1 MFRPRIIPVLLLKNS
16 GAVKT
21 KQFRNPVYLGDI
33 INTARIFSEFGAD
46 ELIVLDIEA
55 TKENRSIATD
65 FVTEL
70 STETGMPLAVGGGIR
85 SVENIEELLKAGAE
99 KVILGTAAFEDP
111 SFVKNAVERFGSS
124 TISVCV
130 DVSAIGEI
138 YYFNGSIKSKLTFRE
153 AITHF
158 VELGVGEIIVQSV
171 TNDGMRTGYDLD
183 ILKIASENSPVPI
196 VAMGGSS
203 SLHDFSEAFFESN
216 CSACAASSQ
225 FVFHKSGVLISY
237 PEKSQIRELFNR

>member
-1 MFRPRIIPVLLLKNS
+1 MFRPRIIPVLLLKNN

-55 TKENRSIATD
+55 TKEKRSIEID
-65 FVTEL
+65 LVKEL

-85 SVENIEELLKAGAE
+85 SVKKIEQLLQAGAE

-111 SFVKNAVERFGSS
+111 DFVQNAASRFGSS

-130 DVSAIGEI
+130 DVSATGEI
-138 YYFNGSIKSKLTFRE
+138 HYFNGSIKSKLNFRE
-153 AITHF
+153 AIAHF

-171 TNDGMRTGYDLD
+171 ANDGMCAGYDLET
-183 ILKIASENSPVPI
+183 LKVASENSSVPI
-196 VAMGGSS
+196 VALGGSS
-203 SLHDFSEAFFESN
+203 SLHDFSEAFFKSN